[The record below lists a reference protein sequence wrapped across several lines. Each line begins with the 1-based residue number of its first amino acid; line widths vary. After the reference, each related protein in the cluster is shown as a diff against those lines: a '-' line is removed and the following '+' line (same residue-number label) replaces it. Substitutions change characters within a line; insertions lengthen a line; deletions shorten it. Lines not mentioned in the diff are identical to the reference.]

1 MNPREK
7 RAGFVK
13 WSNTSAGVPGSTRL
27 RANPVLAL
35 VSATS
40 MKGSFH
46 ADEHRAF
53 LLE

>member
-1 MNPREK
+1 
-7 RAGFVK
+7 VK